1 VLRPVHASKIQPA
14 VVIPIAK
21 FTATVTPNALRLHSK
36 KKQSAPVT
44 SKKDNGIAAFGF
56 CPSSRKANRRTHLV
70 FNDGSHEL
78 HACFGHIPPASKGS
92 VLVAIGESFGAPSN
106 AKYGCVWRMMR
117 FEPRRKPTHDVVP

>member
-1 VLRPVHASKIQPA
+1 LPLLS
-14 VVIPIAK
+14 
-21 FTATVTPNALRLHSK
+21 TL
-36 KKQSAPVT
+36 
-44 SKKDNGIAAFGF
+44 
-56 CPSSRKANRRTHLV
+56 RKANRRTHLV

-117 FEPRRKPTHDVVP
+117 FKPRRKPAHDVVPWKPSWMLRKGPLPAP